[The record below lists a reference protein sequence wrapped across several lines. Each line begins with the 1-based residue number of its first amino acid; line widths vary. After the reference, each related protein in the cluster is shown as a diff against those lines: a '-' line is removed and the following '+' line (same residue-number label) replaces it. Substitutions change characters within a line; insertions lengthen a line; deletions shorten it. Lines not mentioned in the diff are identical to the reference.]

1 MSIENSPSI
10 METVEVGDTLEYR
23 DGGLGIVRSIV
34 IETVDPY
41 SYPVYI
47 QTEYMVDENYTMDG
61 RYLLSSKE
69 SSYDVVNVIKKEKA
83 VDPKITIINAM
94 IEGLEKLKGE
104 LE

>member
-23 DGGLGIVRSIV
+23 DGSFGVVRSV
-34 IETVDPY
+34 VMETEDSP

-47 QTEYMVDENYTMDG
+47 QTEYMVGENYTMDG

-69 SSYDVVNVIKKEKA
+69 NRHDVVNVIKEEKA
-83 VDPKITIINAM
+83 VNPQITMINAI

-104 LE
+104 IK